1 MIFKQFLSLNPQ
13 DYHLTTPLCDDIQLW
28 DNLLG
33 AILKEQAGED
43 ILQLAQKLYKAPSDA
58 SAPDLLKRFPALKDP
73 LRVQALLRAF
83 TVLFQ
88 LLNLAEQ
95 KEIVRVN
102 LKRQAEADANAPRRE
117 SLLDTVM
124 QVKAKGVDAD
134 AMRRLLGRLEIVP
147 TLTAHPTEAR
157 RRAVLDQLEILVT
170 LLAESSQPKE
180 VTRLDQPL
188 NRGSRVENDLHR
200 ALTALWL
207 TEELSLTPVTV
218 EDESRNA
225 VYFLEHT
232 IFPIVAW
239 LHQDLKNALKE
250 TYPGASFEVPAFLKY
265 RTWVG
270 GDRDGNPNVT
280 PEVTWKTLTF
290 HKRTALQI
298 YLKQINSLLREFTQS
313 ARRVPADQALRKSL
327 AKDAAEA
334 PLKAER
340 QNRRA
345 QEPYARK
352 LQHIRVR
359 LQATQKSLHA
369 SSTHAIDA
377 AHAPDPAAY
386 KNAADFLSDLEVLRN
401 SLRKS
406 RAHILVDEGPLA
418 DLVVQAK
425 TFGFHLAALDIRQH
439 SKEHAFA
446 INELFEAAQLVP
458 GNRVYKNLNEQEK
471 LDLLTQELQN
481 PRPLLPIGWKG
492 SERTQN
498 VLDVFRV
505 MRRANRMFSKE
516 AASTYIISMTH
527 TLSNLLE
534 VLVLAKEAGLVR
546 KSHHGDDWTLKSD
559 IDVVPLFETI
569 EDLERCDGLM
579 KQLFDNPA
587 YSRQL
592 EARNRFQEIMLGYSD
607 SSKDGGYMSAT
618 WLLHDAQERLAN
630 ICHDHSVDMRL
641 FHGRGGTVGRG
652 GGRASLAIRSQPP
665 HSVNGRIRFTEQGEV
680 ISFRYS
686 FAPMAH
692 RHLEQIA
699 GAVLHSGCSSQEE
712 NAPKTEWRE
721 AMAMMA
727 ASSQEAYRA
736 LIQDDDFWTFYVQ
749 ATPIKH
755 ISRLPIAS
763 RPVSR
768 TGGSMVGMDDLRAIP
783 WGFSWVQTRYLITGW
798 YGIGTALDAYISQS
812 PEHLGRLQE
821 MFQRW
826 PFFAALVNNA
836 RLELLRAHM
845 PTAAVYAARVVPKEI
860 GDRIHGLIEDE
871 FNRARNCISQITQD
885 SDEVKRAN
893 VIERTVQLRNP
904 IVEPLNRIQAML
916 MDLCDPEKE
925 SGELQNDAWRE
936 AMLLSL
942 AGIAAAMQSTG

>member
-1 MIFKQFLSLNPQ
+1 MKSRTFLSLNPSQ
-13 DYHLTTPLCDDIQLW
+13 FSLTDPLCRDIELW
-28 DNLLG
+28 DKLLG
-33 AILKEQAGED
+33 GVIREQAGED
-43 ILQLAQKLYKAPSDA
+43 IIQLAKSLFAETKQDKTAVFQQFS
-58 SAPDLLKRFPALKDP
+58 ALKDP
-73 LRVQALLRAF
+73 HRVQTLLRAF

-102 LKRQAEADANAPRRE
+102 LKRQAESSADHPRRE
-117 SLLDTVM
+117 SILDTV
-124 QVKAKGVDAD
+124 QQIRSSGIGAET
-134 AMRRLLGRLEIVP
+134 MRQIVQRLEIIP

-180 VTRLDQPL
+180 STRLDQPL
-188 NRGSRVENDLHR
+188 NHRSRIENDLFR
-200 ALTALWL
+200 GLTALWL

-239 LHQDLKNALKE
+239 LHQDLIHALHE
-250 TYPGASFEVPAFLKY
+250 TYPGASFDLPAFIQY
-265 RTWVG
+265 RSWVG
-270 GDRDGNPNVT
+270 GDRDGNPKVT
-280 PEVTWKTLTF
+280 PEITWKTLTF
-290 HKRTALQI
+290 HKRTVLQI
-298 YLKQINSLLREFTQS
+298 YLRQINSLLKEFTQS
-313 ARRVPADQALRKSL
+313 ARRVPADQALRESL
-327 AKDAAEA
+327 AKDAIEA
-334 PLKAER
+334 PIKSER
-340 QNRRA
+340 HNRQS

-352 LQHIRVR
+352 LQHIRIR
-359 LQATQKSLHA
+359 LQASLKSLNATSPHQA
-369 SSTHAIDA
+369 EEPFEIDKTAYSTATEFIG
-377 AHAPDPAAY
+377 
-386 KNAADFLSDLEVLRN
+386 DLEVIRN
-401 SLRKS
+401 SLQKN
-406 RAHILVDEGPLA
+406 RAHVLVDEGPFA

-446 INELFEAAQLVP
+446 INEIFDAAQLVKA
-458 GNRVYKNLNEQEK
+458 GEQYTELREDSK
-471 LDLLTQELQN
+471 IQLLTQELQN
-481 PRPLLPIGWKG
+481 PRPLLPVGWKG
-492 SERTQN
+492 SDRTQN

-505 MRRANRMFSKE
+505 MRRARQTFSKD

-527 TLSNLLE
+527 SVSNLLE

-546 KSHHGDDWTLKSD
+546 FDATGDVWTLVSD

-569 EDLERCDGLM
+569 DDLERCDGLM
-579 KQLFDNPA
+579 KELFDNSS
-587 YSRQL
+587 YSLQIK
-592 EARNRFQEIMLGYSD
+592 ARGRFQEIMLGYSD

-618 WLLHDAQERLAN
+618 WLLHDAQERLAKVCN
-630 ICHDHSVDMRL
+630 QYSIDMRL

-665 HSVNGRIRFTEQGEV
+665 QSVNGRIRFTEQGEV

-692 RHLEQIA
+692 RHLEQIS
-699 GAVLHSGCSSQEE
+699 GAVLQSACSGEND
-712 NAPKTEWRE
+712 NAPNSEWRR
-721 AMAMMA
+721 AMADMA
-727 ASSQEAYRA
+727 SVSQDTYRG
-736 LIQDDDFWTFYVQ
+736 LIQDDDFWTFYIQ

-768 TGGSMVGMDDLRAIP
+768 TGGFMVGMEDLRAIP

-798 YGIGTALDAYISQS
+798 YGIGTALESYIKQS
-812 PEHLGRLQE
+812 PDNLKRLQD
-821 MFQRW
+821 MFTEW
-826 PFFAALVNNA
+826 PFFAALINNA
-836 RLELLRAHM
+836 RHELMRAHM
-845 PTAAVYAARVVPKEI
+845 PTASVYAARVKPKAI
-860 GDRIHGLIEDE
+860 GERIHGMIESEYD
-871 FNRARNCISQITQD
+871 RASKWVQQITQD
-885 SDEVKRAN
+885 CEESARSSV
-893 VIERTVQLRNP
+893 VERTIQLRNP
-904 IVEPLNRIQAML
+904 IVEPLNRIQAEL
-916 MDLCDPEKE
+916 MDLCDPDQE
-925 SGELQNDAWRE
+925 SGEQQNDAWRE